1 MATGVERPR
10 RPNSPFPRPNR
21 RGRLRLR
28 VEQDTRE
35 QIAAEKAERAA
46 EERVRAADTPE
57 RDLLD
62 KQPVPARLWPSGLR
76 EGP

>member
-1 MATGVERPR
+1 MRAAAYA
-10 RPNSPFPRPNR
+10 F
-21 RGRLRLR
+21 R